1 LFVLSVTAVPFAGF
15 TEPVE
20 EIRMSPEALVDCGV
34 VTAVEMIVSALA
46 GTAAVAATIAPR
58 AVVPSKE
65 RMRESPFLM
74 RREARR
80 IPEVRPQTVNP
91 HSRPSVSDV

>member
-1 LFVLSVTAVPFAGF
+1 MFVLSVTAVPLAGF

-46 GTAAVAATIAPR
+46 GTAKVAATIAPK
-58 AVVPSKE
+58 AVVPSRE
-65 RMRESPFLM
+65 RMREKPLSHA
-74 RREARR
+74 ARR
-80 IPEVRPQTVNP
+80 PAASLKCDRKP
-91 HSRPSVSDV
+91 